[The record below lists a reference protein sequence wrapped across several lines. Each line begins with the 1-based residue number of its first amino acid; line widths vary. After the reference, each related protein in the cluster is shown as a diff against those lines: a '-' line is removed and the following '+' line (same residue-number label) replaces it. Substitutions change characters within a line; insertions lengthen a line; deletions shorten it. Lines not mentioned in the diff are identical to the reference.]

1 METADIKS
9 RLAPIFCEV
18 FSDNALVLTEG
29 MPANDVTRRDSLS
42 HIKMIYSVEN
52 ASAVKFSIK
61 DARSIKNVGD
71 LIQLIQNKAG

>member
-1 METADIKS
+1 METEDINS

-29 MPANDVTRRDSLS
+29 MTANDVERRDSLS

-52 ASAVKFSIK
+52 ASGVRFSIK